1 MRCSSAK
8 ARTEMRC
15 LGRGPVVDSRGRREE
30 GRWVLDVADLVKCPS
45 SFRIKSKSHQLPIV
59 IGPCSPENWQ
69 QADLNVRLHFLFRYA
84 MQFSKSQDGN
94 EVPGQGTSG
103 GLTWAPRGRTLGSGC
118 RRSR

>member
-1 MRCSSAK
+1 MI
-8 ARTEMRC
+8 E
-15 LGRGPVVDSRGRREE
+15 
-30 GRWVLDVADLVKCPS
+30 LVKCPS

-118 RRSR
+118 RRSREELLYLPFQRLNLPLQCGHPVLQ

>member
-1 MRCSSAK
+1 
-8 ARTEMRC
+8 
-15 LGRGPVVDSRGRREE
+15 
-30 GRWVLDVADLVKCPS
+30 VKCPS

-118 RRSR
+118 RRSGEMPIVLSHQKQESPAAHRDRSMLPGELAAS